1 MWSPPKQNKN
11 WLKRDTVKQTG
22 VGKIRGKT
30 NLVPTT
36 KKNYAPLGA
45 SHNLSPKVFFENGK
59 QCVGNLWDSLLLIK
73 QIGKP

>member
-1 MWSPPKQNKN
+1 M
-11 WLKRDTVKQTG
+11 
-22 VGKIRGKT
+22 GKIRGKT